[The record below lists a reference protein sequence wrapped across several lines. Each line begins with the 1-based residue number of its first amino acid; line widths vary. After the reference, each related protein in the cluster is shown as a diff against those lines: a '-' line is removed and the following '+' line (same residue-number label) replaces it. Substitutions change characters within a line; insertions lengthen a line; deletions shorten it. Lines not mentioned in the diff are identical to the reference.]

1 MTDDDKEK
9 DKEKDKD
16 QDQKEPED
24 WESMK
29 SHVPR
34 KPKN

>member
-1 MTDDDKEK
+1 MTDDDKDKEK
-9 DKEKDKD
+9 DKEKE
-16 QDQKEPED
+16 DQKEPQD